1 MTDQRKSLVFVVDDE
16 QLISTTLASILE
28 DSGFVA
34 MAFVDPLEALRAA
47 EIRCPDVLL
56 TDVVM
61 PELNGISLGI
71 QFKAMYPDCHI
82 LLFSGQTTTSDLLK
96 DANSKGHHFEVLAK
110 PIHPRNLLES
120 IRTIIAES

>member
-61 PELNGISLGI
+61 PQLNGISLGI

-82 LLFSGQTTTSDLLK
+82 LLFSGQTTTGDLLK

-120 IRTIIAES
+120 IRTILAES